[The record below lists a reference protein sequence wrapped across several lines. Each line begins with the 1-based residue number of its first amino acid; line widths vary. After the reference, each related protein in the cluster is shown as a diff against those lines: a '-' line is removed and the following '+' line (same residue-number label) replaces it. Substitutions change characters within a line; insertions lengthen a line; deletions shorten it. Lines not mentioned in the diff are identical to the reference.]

1 MKHTKES
8 FYLKYEKLVYQFLWD
23 YLKTEPD
30 RELKKE
36 TGDELFSQVWVRVF
50 RSFHTFEKKSETHI
64 KNSLRVIAQN
74 VYFDYLK
81 QKKRETDNTVSAEE
95 ILREMVSN
103 ETIDTALFTVDRRK
117 YLKEAIGIL
126 NQEEQYLIW
135 EYYFTGREG
144 KDTALYLDMNH
155 NTLRTK
161 VNRVC
166 KKLRKEMERLMRE
179 GGDLDE

>member
-8 FYLKYEKLVYQFLWD
+8 FYLEYEKLVYQFLWD
-23 YLKTEPD
+23 YLKMEPD
-30 RELKKE
+30 REQAKDILQ
-36 TGDELFSQVWVRVF
+36 ELFSQVWVRVF
-50 RSFHTFEKKSETHI
+50 RNFHKYQIKTDAHI
-64 KNSLRVIAQN
+64 KNSLRVTSQN

-81 QKKRETDNTVSAEE
+81 QKKREMENMVSAEE
-95 ILREMVSN
+95 ILQEMVSP
-103 ETIDTALFTVDRRK
+103 ETIDTALFTVDRKK

-126 NQEEQYLIW
+126 NREERYLIW
-135 EYYFTGREG
+135 EYYFTGRDG
-144 KDTALYLDMNH
+144 KDTASLLDLNH

>member
-30 RELKKE
+30 RVLAKDVLRELY
-36 TGDELFSQVWVRVF
+36 SQVWVRVF
-50 RSFHTFEKKSETHI
+50 RSFHKYQIKTDVHI
-64 KNSLRVIAQN
+64 KRSLRVTSQN

-81 QKKRETDNTVSAEE
+81 QQKREMERTVPAEE
-95 ILREMVSN
+95 ILQEMVSN

-166 KKLRKEMERLMRE
+166 KKLRKEMERLMKE

>member
-8 FYLKYEKLVYQFLWD
+8 FYLNYKDLVYQFLWD
-23 YLKTEPD
+23 YFKEANE
-30 RELKKE
+30 RKMKKE
-36 TGDELFSQVWVRVF
+36 TVDELFSQVWIRVF
-50 RSFHTFEKKSETHI
+50 RNFHKYQIKTDAHI
-64 KNSLRVIAQN
+64 KNSLRVTAQN

-81 QKKRETDNTVSAEE
+81 QRKREMERTVPAEE
-95 ILREMVSN
+95 ILQEMVSP
-103 ETIDTALFTVDRRK
+103 ETIDTALFTVDRKK
-117 YLKEAIGIL
+117 YLREAIKIL
-126 NQEEQYLIW
+126 NREERCLIW
-135 EYYFTGREG
+135 EYYFTDRDG

>member
-23 YLKTEPD
+23 YMQTEPD
-30 RELKKE
+30 REQAKE
-36 TGDELFSQVWVRVF
+36 VIQELFSQVWIRVF
-50 RSFHTFEKKSETHI
+50 RSFHKYQIKTDIHI
-64 KNSLRVIAQN
+64 KRSLRVTAQN

-81 QKKRETDNTVSAEE
+81 QKKRELEHTVPAEE
-95 ILREMVSN
+95 FLQEVVSP
-103 ETIDTALFTVDRRK
+103 ETIDTVLFTVDQEK

-126 NQEEQYLIW
+126 NREERYLIW

-166 KKLRKEMERLMRE
+166 KKLKKEVERLMRE